1 LEVGQLHINKM
12 EKMKKF
18 TKNKILFVEL
28 FFIGLIMLGVVSAA
42 GIVSP
47 YWQDYPLQ
55 MNYGEAKIINFT
67 LQNMVGNKDITVD
80 VKISKGSDITTLDK
94 TTYTAKAGTSGTLIP
109 ITIKIPQNYDKQ
121 IQTVEL
127 EIKTV
132 NGNAGGMVSLGVGWT
147 PSFNVVV
154 SEKPV
159 QKSTWVG
166 IIVGLILIIIILA
179 AIIFIVIYRRRK

>member
-1 LEVGQLHINKM
+1 M
-12 EKMKKF
+12 EKTKKF
-18 TKNKILFVEL
+18 TKNKIIFVEL
-28 FFIGLIMLGVVSAA
+28 IFITLIILGVVSAA

-55 MNYGEAKIINFT
+55 MNYGDTKIINFT

-80 VKISKGSDITTLDK
+80 VKVSKGSDIATLDK
-94 TTYTAKAGTSGTLIP
+94 TTYTAKAGTSDTVIP
-109 ITIKIPQNYDKQ
+109 VTIKIPQSYDKQ
-121 IQTVEL
+121 VQPVEL

-132 NGNAGGMVSLGVGWT
+132 SANAGGMVSLGVGWT

-159 QKSTWVG
+159 QKSTLTG
-166 IIVGLILIIIILA
+166 IIIGLILIIIILA
-179 AIIFIVIYRRRK
+179 AIIFIVIYKRRK